1 GLDGQP
7 ARAIEMSGQQLQR
20 QSNRPMSANAT
31 PGHPAT
37 TMTRQRSFIRHG
49 PVFVALLA
57 IGGIYALV
65 SEQFALG
72 PRGLIPGLIVALMVL
87 LLVAVR
93 GGWRALGRTSG
104 LAILLVVTV
113 AEVIGTTALVLNL
126 LTASERRSDMP
137 RELALALLRDAALIW
152 IVNILTFSLWY
163 WEIDGG
169 GPSRRHHQGYHKPDF
184 GFPQAA
190 SESSVSVPWLP
201 HYVDYLFLVFNTS
214 TAFSP
219 TDTLVLSVRAKLLMM
234 TQALISL
241 TVLAIIAAR
250 AINTL

>member
-1 GLDGQP
+1 
-7 ARAIEMSGQQLQR
+7 M
-20 QSNRPMSANAT
+20 T
-31 PGHPAT
+31 P
-37 TMTRQRSFIRHG
+37 RHAFMRHI
-49 PVFVALLA
+49 PVFLALLG
-57 IGGIYALV
+57 IGGIYALI

-72 PRGLIPGLIVALMVL
+72 PRGLIPGLIVALVAL
-87 LLVAVR
+87 LLAALR
-93 GGWRALGRTSG
+93 GGRLALGRTVG
-104 LAILLVVTV
+104 LMILAVVTV
-113 AEVIGTTALVLNL
+113 AEVIGTSALIASL
-126 LTASERRSDMP
+126 LTAPQRMSEMP
-137 RELALALLRDAALIW
+137 HALALALLRDAALIW
-152 IVNILTFSLWY
+152 LVNILTFSLWY

-169 GPSRRHHQGYHKPDF
+169 WPGRRHHEGYRNPDF

-190 SESSVSVPWLP
+190 PEPSASAPWLP
-201 HYVDYLFLVFNTS
+201 HYVDYLFLAFNTS

>member
-1 GLDGQP
+1 
-7 ARAIEMSGQQLQR
+7 M
-20 QSNRPMSANAT
+20 
-31 PGHPAT
+31 
-37 TMTRQRSFIRHG
+37 RHI
-49 PVFVALLA
+49 PVFLALLA
-57 IGGIYALV
+57 IGGIYALI

-72 PRGLIPGLIVALMVL
+72 PRGVIPGLIAALVVL
-87 LLVAVR
+87 LLAALR
-93 GGWRALGRTSG
+93 GGRLALGRTVG
-104 LAILLVVTV
+104 LMILAVGAGAAGVC
-113 AEVIGTTALVLNL
+113 TTAPVARPPAAPQRLRGKPH
-126 LTASERRSDMP
+126 AP
-137 RELALALLRDAALIW
+137 ALGLLRGAALVW

-163 WEIDGG
+163 WEIDAG
-169 GPSRRHHQGYHKPDF
+169 GPGQRHHAGYHNPDF

-190 SESSVSVPWLP
+190 SGSSASTPRLP
-201 HYVDYLFLVFNTS
+201 HYADYLFLAFNTS